1 MEKIEKL
8 DYTNACTCSTKSD
21 EKNLTNRIHT
31 TQCIPYNQ
39 TTAENNEDVKGV
51 FMIENPSNTSDTPS
65 NQPFI
70 PVKYS
75 DTPSNQPFI
84 PVKYSD
90 TSSNQLS
97 SSVKYSD
104 QANINDPSV
113 ESSVKTIQI
122 NKLSQEK
129 QSNQNNSPESTD
141 VNRISVELPCS
152 PEKPGDSDCCGS
164 GCVPCVFDI
173 YDQEVKIWKQECA
186 KIKNKAVFGDNCLVR
201 KV

>member
-39 TTAENNEDVKGV
+39 TTTENNEDVKGV

-75 DTPSNQPFI
+75 NTP
-84 PVKYSD
+84 
-90 TSSNQLS
+90 SNQLS